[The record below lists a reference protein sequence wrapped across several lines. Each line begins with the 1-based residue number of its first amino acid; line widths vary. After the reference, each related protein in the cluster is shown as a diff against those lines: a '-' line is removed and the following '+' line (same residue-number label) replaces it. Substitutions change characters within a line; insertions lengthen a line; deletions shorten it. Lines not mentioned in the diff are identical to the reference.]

1 MYKRAVSLL
10 TLGSCVIIAAVL
22 CAKGVSGVWFQGRPA
37 SQLKIDLKTI
47 EERDR
52 QKRRIWGGE
61 EGLEIGTA
69 DSAVS
74 QERIVEYTLL
84 EQQARYDFPDEE
96 IEVLFRIVEAE
107 AGSEDEE
114 GRLLVAN
121 VILNRVR
128 SELFPN
134 TVSEVVFQNE
144 GGAVQFTPAYSGS
157 YYAVKVSDTTV
168 RAVERALSG
177 EDISGG
183 ALYFAARKYANKESM
198 KWFDEK
204 LEFLF
209 QHGGHEFFR

>member
-22 CAKGVSGVWFQGRPA
+22 CAKGVSGAWFREQPV
-37 SQLKIDLKTI
+37 SQLRIDLKMI
-47 EERDR
+47 EEKDR
-52 QKRRIWGGE
+52 QKQKTWSYE
-61 EGLEIGTA
+61 EGLGIGLA
-69 DSAVS
+69 DSTVS
-74 QERIVEYTLL
+74 EERVVEYTLL
-84 EQQARYDFPDEE
+84 EQQDRYDFPDEE
-96 IEVLFRIVEAE
+96 IEVLLRIVEAE

-128 SELFPN
+128 SELFPDS
-134 TVSEVVFQNE
+134 VSEVVFQNE

-157 YYAVKVSDTTV
+157 YYAVEVSDTTV